1 VGSDQHFT
9 MGTYALQILTSHD
22 VGEHS
27 RTPRVD

>member
-1 VGSDQHFT
+1 

-27 RTPRVD
+27 RTPRAD